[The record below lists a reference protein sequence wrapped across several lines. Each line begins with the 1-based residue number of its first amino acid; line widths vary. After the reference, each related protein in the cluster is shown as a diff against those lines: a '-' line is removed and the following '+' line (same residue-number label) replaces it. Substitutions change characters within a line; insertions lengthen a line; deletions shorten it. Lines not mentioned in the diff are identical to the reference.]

1 MIGPVSDLFGDD
13 KSVIGT
19 MRRQL
24 LAEQMKP
31 GGKYNKEQIAVAL
44 QTIEVLLDLFRRVA
58 DINS

>member
-1 MIGPVSDLFGDD
+1 MIGS
-13 KSVIGT
+13 

-31 GGKYNKEQIAVAL
+31 GGKYDKEQVAIAL
-44 QTIEVLLDLFRRVA
+44 QTIEVLLDLLKRVA